1 MFNAVLTVS
10 VQKIAYVA
18 YMPFVPCSIA
28 GMPTEYEVNALK
40 YAALCHYCQLEGD
53 DMPYV
58 SIVRYW
64 LTLGWHRKVGEM
76 HIDGM

>member
-28 GMPTEYEVNALK
+28 GMP
-40 YAALCHYCQLEGD
+40 
-53 DMPYV
+53 DMNEQ
-58 SIVRYW
+58 SM
-64 LTLGWHRKVGEM
+64 K
-76 HIDGM
+76 